1 MITRDRSGATAPY
14 LLVMLVTALA
24 CASPPPRSLED
35 ARARY
40 AEAAADAAV
49 QQNAGVELYEA
60 QEALTRAEN
69 SWRRDDEQAEIVH
82 RSELAALRVAIAEQ
96 AAERRAL
103 EQRAEELGSKRTSV
117 RLAARDAEIASAEA
131 TAAAES
137 IRADVAAEEAA
148 EASRRADAAEA
159 KIAGLEELATRQTE
173 RGIVVTLDDVLFA
186 FGRADLQPGAQRSL
200 DRVAEFLEAHP
211 ERSASVEGHTDD
223 VGSDAYNQQLSE
235 QRASAVA
242 SYLRSQG
249 VESARIGIVGFGETR
264 PLVANES
271 ASARQQNRRV
281 EIVIGEPE

>member
-1 MITRDRSGATAPY
+1 MTTRSRIAATAPC
-14 LLVMLVTALA
+14 LLITALA

-40 AEAAADAAV
+40 AEASADASI

-69 SWRRDDEQAEIVH
+69 SWRRDDERAEIVH

-137 IRADVAAEEAA
+137 IRADVAAQQAA
-148 EASRRADAAEA
+148 EASRRADTAEA
-159 KIAGLEELATRQTE
+159 KIAGLEELATRQTD

-211 ERSASVEGHTDD
+211 ERSTSVEGHTDD
-223 VGSDAYNQQLSE
+223 VGPDAYNQQLSE
-235 QRASAVA
+235 ERASAVA
-242 SYLRSQG
+242 SYLRSRG
-249 VESARIGIVGFGETR
+249 VDSTRIGIVGFGETR